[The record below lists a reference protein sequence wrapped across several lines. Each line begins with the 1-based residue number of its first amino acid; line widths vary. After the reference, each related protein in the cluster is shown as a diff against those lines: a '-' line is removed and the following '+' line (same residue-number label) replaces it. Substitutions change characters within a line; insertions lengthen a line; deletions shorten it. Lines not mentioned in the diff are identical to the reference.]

1 MFRVKFIC
9 TCFLSLVLMKSYGQA
24 EIIEDRPAEAVE
36 VKENLLEKFCTYLK
50 GEYNSSAQNSQD
62 TNYFNISLIM
72 FPIWEKE
79 TDAKYFYVEQAM
91 VGKEDK
97 PYRQRVYKV
106 YQTSPNTIVSAIY
119 TIKKQEEFVKLQENT
134 KKQKALKKEDVDYKE
149 GCDVFLE
156 YDGTRF
162 YGGTTDKKCLSS
174 LRGAKYT
181 TTEVQVFEDKLISWD
196 RGFTENGIHAWGATA
211 GGYVFD
217 KVR

>member
-1 MFRVKFIC
+1 M
-9 TCFLSLVLMKSYGQA
+9 TSYGQA
-24 EIIEDRPAEAVE
+24 EIIEDRPVE
-36 VKENLLEKFCTYLK
+36 TEDVKENLLEKFCIFFK
-50 GEYNSSAQNSQD
+50 GEYNTQSQNAQD

-72 FPIWEKE
+72 FSIWEKE
-79 TDAKYFYVEQAM
+79 TDARYFYVEQAM

-106 YQTSPNTIVSAIY
+106 YQTGPTTIVSAIY
-119 TIKKQEEFVKLQENT
+119 TIKKQEEFVKLHEST
-134 KKQKALKKEDVDYKE
+134 KKQKALTKEEIDYKE

-156 YDGTRF
+156 FDGVRF
-162 YGGTTDKKCLSS
+162 FGGTTDKKCLSS

-217 KVR
+217 KIR